1 MSYSV
6 GMAAGTKQYHHV
18 RFGDLVAGEYR
29 MGSLVGVVLD
39 RAELEHGW
47 EHSWPRALCVVQ
59 GGSGLAM
66 LALTP
71 EDRVVG

>member
-29 MGSLVGVVLD
+29 MGSLVGVVLERID
-39 RAELEHGW
+39 LELGW

-59 GGSGLAM
+59 GVSGLAM
-66 LALTP
+66 LALSY